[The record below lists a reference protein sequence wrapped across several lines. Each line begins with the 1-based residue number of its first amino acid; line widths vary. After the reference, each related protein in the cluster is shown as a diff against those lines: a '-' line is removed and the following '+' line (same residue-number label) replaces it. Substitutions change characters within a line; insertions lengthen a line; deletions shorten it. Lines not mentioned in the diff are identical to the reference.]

1 MISSVEWLNFHHLRY
16 FWTVARKGGVR
27 KAADE
32 LHVSQPSISAQ
43 LRLLEDSIGEKL
55 FKRSG
60 RSLVLT
66 EMGNLVLTYADEIF
80 SAGRELMSA
89 VKQRPG
95 GRLLRLNV
103 GMTDS
108 ISKLMGFEFLK
119 PVIRFSEPVHVVC
132 RMAAI
137 EVLVNQLQAHR
148 LDIVLAD
155 GPASSSLK
163 AKTFNHRLGRS
174 GVTFCAVP
182 AIAKKLRRNFP
193 QSLNGATAL
202 LPTENMGIRAVLET
216 WFDTKGIHPRLL
228 GEYEDSALMV
238 FCATAGRGF
247 TVVPTV
253 VAREVLKHW
262 GLRVIANVDECGTE
276 FYAITAERR
285 VKNPAALAITEHAY
299 SELFA

>member
-1 MISSVEWLNFHHLRY
+1 MEWLNFHHLRY

-43 LRLLEDSIGEKL
+43 LRLLEDSLGEKL

-66 EMGNLVLTYADEIF
+66 EMGHLVLTYADEIF

-119 PVIRFSEPVHVVC
+119 PAIRFSEPVHVVC

-155 GPASSSLK
+155 EPASSSLK

-202 LPTENMGIRAVLET
+202 LPTENMGMRAVLET

-285 VKNPAALAITEHAY
+285 VKNPAAMAITEHAY
-299 SELFA
+299 SSLFA

>member
-1 MISSVEWLNFHHLRY
+1 VEWLNFHHLRY

-43 LRLLEDSIGEKL
+43 LRLLEDSLGEKL

-80 SAGRELMSA
+80 SAGRELMNA

-119 PVIRFSEPVHVVC
+119 PAIRFSEPVHVVC

-155 GPASSSLK
+155 EPASSSLK

-202 LPTENMGIRAVLET
+202 LPTENMGMRAVLDT

-285 VKNPAALAITEHAY
+285 VKNPAAMAITEHAY
-299 SELFA
+299 SSLFA

>member
-1 MISSVEWLNFHHLRY
+1 VEWLNFHHLRY

-43 LRLLEDSIGEKL
+43 LRLLEDSLGEKL

-60 RSLVLT
+60 RNLILT

-119 PVIRFSEPVHVVC
+119 PAIRFSEPVHVVC

-155 GPASSSLK
+155 EPASSSLK

-202 LPTENMGIRAVLET
+202 LPTENMGMRAVLET

-285 VKNPAALAITEHAY
+285 VKNPAAMAITEHAY
-299 SELFA
+299 SSLFA

>member
-1 MISSVEWLNFHHLRY
+1 MEWLNFHHLRY

-43 LRLLEDSIGEKL
+43 LRLLEDSLGEKL

-80 SAGRELMSA
+80 SAGRELMNA

-119 PVIRFSEPVHVVC
+119 PAIRFSEPVHVVC

-155 GPASSSLK
+155 EPASSSLK

-202 LPTENMGIRAVLET
+202 LPTENMGMRAVLET

-285 VKNPAALAITEHAY
+285 VKNPAAMAITEHAY
-299 SELFA
+299 SSLFA

>member
-1 MISSVEWLNFHHLRY
+1 VEWLNFHHLRY

-43 LRLLEDSIGEKL
+43 LRLLEDSLGEKL

-80 SAGRELMSA
+80 SAGRELMNA

-108 ISKLMGFEFLK
+108 ISKIIGFEFLK
-119 PVIRFSEPVHVVC
+119 PAIRFSEPVHVVC

-155 GPASSSLK
+155 EPASSSLK

-202 LPTENMGIRAVLET
+202 LPTENMGMRAVLET

-285 VKNPAALAITEHAY
+285 VKNPAAMAITEHAY
-299 SELFA
+299 SSLFA

>member
-1 MISSVEWLNFHHLRY
+1 MEWLNFHHLRY
-16 FWTVARKGGVR
+16 FWMVARKGGVR
-27 KAADE
+27 KAAEE

-43 LRLLEDSIGEKL
+43 LRLLEESLGEKL

-60 RSLVLT
+60 RTLVLS
-66 EMGNLVLTYADEIF
+66 EMGQLILTYADEIF
-80 SAGRELMSA
+80 SAGRELMNA

-119 PVIRFSEPVHVVC
+119 PAIRFSEPVHVVC

-155 GPASSSLK
+155 EPASSSLK

-202 LPTENMGIRAVLET
+202 LPTENMGMRAVLET

-285 VKNPAALAITEHAY
+285 VKNPAAMAITEHAY
-299 SELFA
+299 SSLFA

>member
-1 MISSVEWLNFHHLRY
+1 VEWLNFHHLRY

-43 LRLLEDSIGEKL
+43 LRLLEDSLGEKL

-60 RSLVLT
+60 RNLVLT
-66 EMGNLVLTYADEIF
+66 EMGHLVLTYADEIF

-119 PVIRFSEPVHVVC
+119 PALRFSEPVHVVC

-155 GPASSSLK
+155 EPASSSLK

-202 LPTENMGIRAVLET
+202 LPTENMGMRAVLET

-285 VKNPAALAITEHAY
+285 VKNPAAMAITEHAY
-299 SELFA
+299 SSLFA

>member
-1 MISSVEWLNFHHLRY
+1 VEWLNFHHLRY

-43 LRLLEDSIGEKL
+43 LRLLEDSLGEKL

-60 RSLVLT
+60 RNLVLT
-66 EMGNLVLTYADEIF
+66 EMGHLVLTYADEIF

-119 PVIRFSEPVHVVC
+119 PAIRFSEPVHVVC

-155 GPASSSLK
+155 EPASSSLK

-202 LPTENMGIRAVLET
+202 LPTENMGMRAVLET

-285 VKNPAALAITEHAY
+285 VKNPAAMAITEHAY
-299 SELFA
+299 SSLFA